1 MMTPLHN
8 YHSLFE
14 LMLHEDELGRRFDL
28 NEVRCEIDELD
39 GHATFVAASPE
50 FAIALFFPGWYVGD
64 TSITPVHCAVKGDLP
79 ALFNW
84 LPTPLE
90 DKQNIIRNLMIGKEA
105 QVLTLLSV

>member
-1 MMTPLHN
+1 MMTPLSH

-28 NEVRCEIDELD
+28 NEVRCEIDDLN

-50 FAIALFFPGWYVGD
+50 FAIALFFPGWYAGD
-64 TSITPVHCAVKGDLP
+64 TSITPVHISVKGDLP
-79 ALFNW
+79 ALFKW

-90 DKQNIIRNLMIGKEA
+90 DKQNIIKSLMIGKEA
-105 QVLTLLSV
+105 QVFALPSV